1 MTLSPALEISRGNGR
16 SNTPPA
22 APVRVP
28 CALETATVPCGPA
41 TFTENVATSCIPGTL
56 PKSAEIDTPRE
67 QVRGD
72 DRTERVKARGD
83 RVDVGVI
90 EQDVRRGVAEVDS
103 HTQRPGETNL
113 VTQLQRALERIG
125 TRAGH
130 VVDGTTGMEP
140 LAGQPVAVQGN
151 TPFRKVSLLLDP
163 QRPVLTIHQTQLA
176 VQTRTRGRQLR
187 LTTPLRRISPPAV
200 G

>member
-1 MTLSPALEISRGNGR
+1 
-16 SNTPPA
+16 
-22 APVRVP
+22 VP

-41 TFTENVATSCIPGTL
+41 TFTENVATEPPEYPGRY
-56 PKSAEIDTPRE
+56 PSQPRSTPRE

-90 EQDVRRGVAEVDS
+90 EQDVRRGVAEVDT

-176 VQTRTRGRQLR
+176 VQTRTRGPPIALNNTAAANIPASSR
-187 LTTPLRRISPPAV
+187 LIIV
-200 G
+200 MYF

>member
-1 MTLSPALEISRGNGR
+1 
-16 SNTPPA
+16 
-22 APVRVP
+22 
-28 CALETATVPCGPA
+28 VPCGPA
-41 TFTENVATSCIPGTL
+41 TFTENVATEPPPEYPGRY
-56 PKSAEIDTPRE
+56 PSQPRSTPRE

-72 DRTERVKARGD
+72 DRTERVEARGD

-140 LAGQPVAVQGN
+140 LASAGGGP
-151 TPFRKVSLLLDP
+151 REH
-163 QRPVLTIHQTQLA
+163 TI
-176 VQTRTRGRQLR
+176 
-187 LTTPLRRISPPAV
+187 
-200 G
+200 